1 MSELKIMTYNI
12 CKYNNDQGGI
22 GFPESI
28 LDEKVSNLKRMFME
42 YAPDIIGLQ
51 EDRQYLDEKKTIP
64 ASAYLFAPVWNH
76 RSGMDRETA
85 RSKYSAFESSLVQFT
100 DEVGKANWR
109 TYRRLV
115 YNYHGKRLVFISCHP
130 MPGKQYVNARMEE
143 FTELF
148 KDINNTKY
156 DYCIVAGD
164 FNTITDE
171 DKVNLTNICNQNRFK
186 MAIGSYLPW
195 LVTCPG
201 SVGTSQYHPYSLD
214 NILVSGNM
222 NIVQTKVLNEW
233 HSRLYSDHVP
243 VVATIRF

>member
-12 CKYNNDQGGI
+12 CKYNNDQGGT

-28 LDEKVSNLKRMFME
+28 LAEKVSNLKRMFME

-51 EDRQYLDEKKTIP
+51 EDRQYLDQKKTIP
-64 ASAYLFAPVWNH
+64 ASAGLFDPVWNH

-85 RSKYSAFESSLVQFT
+85 RSKFAAYESSLKYFS
-100 DEVGKANWR
+100 DEVGKANYR
-109 TYRRLV
+109 TYRRLI
-115 YNYHGKRLVFISCHP
+115 YSYHGKRLMFISCHP
-130 MPGKQYVNARMEE
+130 MYGKEYVNARQAE
-143 FTELF
+143 FEELF
-148 KDINNTKY
+148 KDINSTKY
-156 DYCIVAGD
+156 DYCIITGD
-164 FNTITDE
+164 FNTIM
-171 DKVNLTNICNQNRFK
+171 DKDKENLLNICNQNGFK

-195 LVTCPG
+195 LITCPG
-201 SVGTSQYHPYSLD
+201 RVGTVADHKYSFD

-222 NIVQTKVLNEW
+222 NIVQTKVLIEW